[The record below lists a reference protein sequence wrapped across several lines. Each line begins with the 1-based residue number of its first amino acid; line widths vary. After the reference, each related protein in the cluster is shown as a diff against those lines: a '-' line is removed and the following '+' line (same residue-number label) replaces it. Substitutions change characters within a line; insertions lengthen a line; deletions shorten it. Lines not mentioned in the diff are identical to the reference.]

1 MSTPPRV
8 LFLSAAGLPHAVGGR
23 DVFMHE
29 LARALR
35 MRGVPVLCAY
45 HQTPMHEP
53 VGRYM
58 HDGVDYAVLP
68 AAEGERDR
76 RHYFGRTAAAIPGFA
91 ELLAGFRPDVLHLHD
106 FGVSCGLPHLRE
118 AAGRGIRTVMTFHS
132 PGQSCPQKAL
142 RYRGRTPCD
151 GELVY
156 GRCSQCRLSV
166 QGVPIAAAAAL
177 ARLPLRVLGIGYTS
191 APMRLLTSPNAT
203 KTEIDAWF
211 EMVRLIDLMH
221 THAKWVHDMVALNN
235 VPAAKLCLHRTGL
248 PRPAVRVTPEADPAG
263 RLRVA
268 FLGRCDP
275 VKGIEVL
282 VAAVKRLSADAPI
295 SVSFFGPYWSDAFG
309 QSLLKIIAGDGR
321 FEPPVLVPPTELH
334 RVWSRTDVL
343 AVPSLWPETGPLVAL
358 EAFAAGIPVVGSDL
372 GGIPELVRDG
382 VDGLLFP
389 VGDAAALSTQLAR
402 LLAEPGLLARLRAN
416 VRPPRTLADLA
427 DDLLPEYC
435 RMVAQWEITGGGDG
449 MSLADPVAAS

>member
-1 MSTPPRV
+1 M
-8 LFLSAAGLPHAVGGR
+8 FLSAAGLPHTVGGR

-29 LARALR
+29 LARALSVH
-35 MRGVPVLCAY
+35 GVPVVCAY

-53 VGRYM
+53 VGRYK

-106 FGVSCGLPHLRE
+106 FGVSCGLTHLRE

-151 GELVY
+151 GELLY

-177 ARLPLRVLGIGYTS
+177 ARLPLRVLGISYTS

-203 KTEIDAWF
+203 ETEVDAWF

-221 THAKWVHDMVALNN
+221 THAKWVHDMVAVNG
-235 VPAAKLCLHRTGL
+235 VPAAKLCLRRTGL
-248 PRPAVRVTPEADPAG
+248 PRPAGRVTPEADPAG

-282 VAAVKRLSADAPI
+282 IDAVRMLPRDAAIV
-295 SVSFFGPYWSDAFG
+295 VSFFGPYWSDGFG
-309 QSLLKIIAGDGR
+309 QGLLKRIAGDAR
-321 FEPPVLVPPTELH
+321 FAPPVLVPPTELP
-334 RVWSRTDVL
+334 RVWAQTDLL
-343 AVPSLWPETGPLVAL
+343 AVPSLWPETGPLVVL
-358 EAFAAGIPVVGSDL
+358 EAFAAGVPVVGSDL

-389 VGDAAALSTQLAR
+389 LGDAAALSAHLGR
-402 LLAEPGLLARLRAN
+402 LIADRAEVERLKAN
-416 VRPPRTLADLA
+416 TRPPRTLADLA
-427 DDLLPEYC
+427 DDLLPEY
-435 RMVAQWEITGGGDG
+435 RRLLLGAG
-449 MSLADPVAAS
+449 A